1 MLQITPWERS
11 ALELLASGT
20 TASQIG
26 GRLGM
31 SEREV
36 EHRLAQLFAKMG
48 AEGTTEAVAA
58 AARRGLLRN

>member
-20 TASQIG
+20 PTSQIG
-26 GRLGM
+26 GRLGTN
-31 SEREV
+31 EREV
-36 EHRLAQLFAKMG
+36 EHRLAELFARMG
-48 AEGTTEAVAA
+48 AQNTTDAVAA